1 MLYKRIGLLNLVLF
15 ILQFHGLIKLDK
27 LCNMYVQC
35 IGQEIT
41 GLFSMNAVP
50 LISLTCIIEESVQF
64 APRFFLPYFLR
75 ENSTEQRDSDENC
88 CEGNCFH
95 GNILIVSSF
104 FRSVQV

>member
-15 ILQFHGLIKLDK
+15 ILQFHGLIKLNK
-27 LCNMYVQC
+27 LCNMHVQC
-35 IGQEIT
+35 IRQELT
-41 GLFSMNAVP
+41 RPFSMNAVP
-50 LISLTCIIEESVQF
+50 LIPLTLIIEESVQF

-75 ENSTEQRDSDENC
+75 ENSTEQRDSDENY

-104 FRSVQV
+104 FKSVQV